1 MANSSWSK
9 NSKPRGGASALG
21 KDFIPHMKAPRTEF
35 PLFNGKRVTPS
46 LAGLDKLLHYYGVE
60 LQEPTLKQIWEFHQ
74 LLRANNDDQDLT
86 RLNAFENSINVGIP
100 SIIIPLNSK
109 KYLQETNA
117 SEKSSNN
124 SWTDNFS
131 FS

>member
-9 NSKPRGGASALG
+9 NSKPRSGASALG

-86 RLNAFENSINVGIP
+86 RLNAFETMVSAIMPTVR
-100 SIIIPLNSK
+100 
-109 KYLQETNA
+109 
-117 SEKSSNN
+117 SSTLTCQ
-124 SWTDNFS
+124 SGLPA
-131 FS
+131 

>member
-9 NSKPRGGASALG
+9 NSKPRSGASALG

-86 RLNAFENSINVGIP
+86 RLNAFETMVERHYADCTLINAYVPKWPARMIDVGSGAGFPGIP
-100 SIIIPLNSK
+100 L
-109 KYLQETNA
+109 
-117 SEKSSNN
+117 
-124 SWTDNFS
+124 
-131 FS
+131 

>member
-1 MANSSWSK
+1 MDSLILSRFGGMANSSWSK
-9 NSKPRGGASALG
+9 NSKPRGASALG

-60 LQEPTLKQIWEFHQ
+60 LQPETLKQIWEFHQ

-86 RLNAFENSINVGIP
+86 RLNAFETMVERHYADCTLIDR
-100 SIIIPLNSK
+100 
-109 KYLQETNA
+109 
-117 SEKSSNN
+117 KSVV
-124 SWTDNFS
+124 
-131 FS
+131 

>member
-9 NSKPRGGASALG
+9 NSKPRSGASALG

-60 LQEPTLKQIWEFHQ
+60 RSSRFGNSTSCSVPITM
-74 LLRANNDDQDLT
+74 T
-86 RLNAFENSINVGIP
+86 RI
-100 SIIIPLNSK
+100 
-109 KYLQETNA
+109 
-117 SEKSSNN
+117 
-124 SWTDNFS
+124 
-131 FS
+131 